1 MAKNIKLSIASKARE
16 AITNSFSSLEAIKKN
31 IVILDEL
38 KSFIPSLL
46 DTEFDQ
52 LKTNLLANGCKDP
65 LLLWETTQD
74 VISQGPAD
82 ETVYVLIDGH
92 NRHRICTEYG
102 INFNTQLLPFDNILK
117 VKEHMIDLQLGRRN
131 LNPQQVSYFRGLRYN
146 NEKNNLFN
154 NFYSKNEVELVEN
167 SPNGQ
172 NDHLENFPEL
182 TTAQR
187 LADQYNVGE
196 KTIRRDADFAKGLDK
211 LSPDLKNEVLS
222 GKTKI
227 ERIKIQLLA
236 KSNEV
241 HEPISEINQIELY
254 VKPVFDI
261 TKSDSKMGLSSV
273 DKLAKQKFNNL
284 LKAIDL
290 VYKTRKLEDFDIAQ
304 RAFEDFKVI
313 L

>member
-1 MAKNIKLSIASKARE
+1 MAKNIKMSIASKARE

-31 IVILDEL
+31 ILILDEL
-38 KSFIPSLL
+38 KSFIPPLL
-46 DTEFDQ
+46 DTEFEQ
-52 LKTNLLANGCKDP
+52 LKLNLLANGCKDP

-74 VISQGPAD
+74 VINQGRAD

-92 NRHRICTEYG
+92 NRYRICTEYG
-102 INFNTQLLPFDNILK
+102 INFNTQLLAFDNISK

-146 NEKNNLFN
+146 NEKNNLSN
-154 NFYSKNEVELVEN
+154 NFNSKNDAELMDN
-167 SPNGQ
+167 SPNGHS
-172 NDHLENFPEL
+172 DHLENYPEL

-187 LADQYNVGE
+187 LAEQYNVGE

-211 LSPDLKNEVLS
+211 LSPNLKNEVLA

-227 ERIKIQLLA
+227 ERTKIQLLA
-236 KSNEV
+236 KNNEIQ
-241 HEPISEINQIELY
+241 EPINEINQIELY
-254 VKPVFDI
+254 VKPISD
-261 TKSDSKMGLSSV
+261 KAKNDSKIGLSSAER
-273 DKLAKQKFNNL
+273 LAKQKFNNL

-290 VYKTRKLEDFDIAQ
+290 VYKTRKLEDFEFAQ
-304 RAFEDFKVI
+304 KAFDDFKII

>member
-1 MAKNIKLSIASKARE
+1 M
-16 AITNSFSSLEAIKKN
+16 
-31 IVILDEL
+31 
-38 KSFIPSLL
+38 
-46 DTEFDQ
+46 
-52 LKTNLLANGCKDP
+52 LANGCKDP

-131 LNPQQVSYFRGLRYN
+131 LNPQQISYFRGLRYN

>member
-1 MAKNIKLSIASKARE
+1 MAKNIKISIASKARE

-31 IVILDEL
+31 IIILNEL

-46 DTEFDQ
+46 DTEFEQ

-92 NRHRICTEYG
+92 NRYRICTEYG
-102 INFNTQLLPFDNILK
+102 INFNTQLLAFDNISK

-146 NEKNNLFN
+146 NEKNNLSN
-154 NFYSKNEVELVEN
+154 NFYSKNEGELVEN

-211 LSPDLKNEVLS
+211 LSPDLKNEMLS
-222 GKTKI
+222 GKTKN
-227 ERIKIQLLA
+227 ERNKIQSLA
-236 KSNEV
+236 KNNEIQ
-241 HEPISEINQIELY
+241 EPISEINQIEHY
-254 VKPVFDI
+254 IKPISDTTKFDL
-261 TKSDSKMGLSSV
+261 KVGLSSV

-304 RAFEDFKVI
+304 KAFEDFKII

>member
-1 MAKNIKLSIASKARE
+1 MAKNIKISIASKARE

-46 DTEFDQ
+46 DTEFEQ

-74 VISQGPAD
+74 VISQGLAD

-92 NRHRICTEYG
+92 NRYRICTEYG
-102 INFNTQLLPFDNILK
+102 INFNTQLLAFDNISK

-146 NEKNNLFN
+146 NEKNNLSN
-154 NFYSKNEVELVEN
+154 NFYSKNEGELVEN

-227 ERIKIQLLA
+227 ERNKIQLLA
-236 KSNEV
+236 KNNEIQ
-241 HEPISEINQIELY
+241 EPISEINQIEHY
-254 VKPVFDI
+254 IKPI
-261 TKSDSKMGLSSV
+261 SNTTKFDSKVGLSSV

-304 RAFEDFKVI
+304 KAFEDFKII

>member
-1 MAKNIKLSIASKARE
+1 MAKNIKMSIASKARE

-38 KSFIPSLL
+38 KNFIPLLL
-46 DTEFDQ
+46 DTEFEQ
-52 LKTNLLANGCKDP
+52 LKINLLANGCKDP

-74 VISQGPAD
+74 IINQGLSD
-82 ETVYVLIDGH
+82 ETAYVLIDGH
-92 NRHRICTEYG
+92 NRYRICTEFG
-102 INFNTQLLPFDNILK
+102 INFNTQLLAFDNISK

-146 NEKNNLFN
+146 NEKSNLSD
-154 NFYSKNEVELVEN
+154 NFYTKNDGELSEN
-167 SPNGQ
+167 SPNGHF
-172 NDHLENFPEL
+172 DHLENFSEL

-211 LSPDLKNEVLS
+211 LSPSLKNEVLS

-227 ERIKIQLLA
+227 EKTKIQLLA
-236 KSNEV
+236 KNDNV
-241 HEPISEINQIELY
+241 QEPISEINQIELY
-254 VKPVFDI
+254 VKSVSD
-261 TKSDSKMGLSSV
+261 TKTNVTNKKLSSA

-290 VYKTRKLEDFDIAQ
+290 VYKTRKHEDFDNAQ
-304 RAFEDFKVI
+304 KAFEDFKLI
-313 L
+313 I

>member
-131 LNPQQVSYFRGLRYN
+131 LNPQQISYFRGLRYN

>member
-1 MAKNIKLSIASKARE
+1 MAKNIKMSIASKARE

-31 IVILDEL
+31 ILILDEL
-38 KSFIPSLL
+38 KSYIPPLL
-46 DTEFDQ
+46 DTEFEQ
-52 LKTNLLANGCKDP
+52 LKINLLANGCKDP

-74 VISQGPAD
+74 VINEGPAD

-92 NRHRICTEYG
+92 NRYRICTEYG
-102 INFNTQLLPFDNILK
+102 INFNTQLLAFDNISK

-154 NFYSKNEVELVEN
+154 NFSSKNDAELMDN

-172 NDHLENFPEL
+172 NDHLENYPEL

-211 LSPDLKNEVLS
+211 LTPNLKNEVLS

-227 ERIKIQLLA
+227 ERTKIQLLA
-236 KSNEV
+236 KNNEIQ
-241 HEPISEINQIELY
+241 EPISEINQIELY
-254 VKPVFDI
+254 VKPI
-261 TKSDSKMGLSSV
+261 SDKANHDPKLGVSSI

-290 VYKTRKLEDFDIAQ
+290 VYKTRKLEDFEFAQ
-304 RAFEDFKVI
+304 KAFEDFKVI

>member
-1 MAKNIKLSIASKARE
+1 MAKNIKMSIASKARE

-31 IVILDEL
+31 ILILDEL
-38 KSFIPSLL
+38 KSFIPPLL
-46 DTEFDQ
+46 DTEFEQ
-52 LKTNLLANGCKDP
+52 LKINLLANGCKDP

-74 VISQGPAD
+74 VINEGPAD

-92 NRHRICTEYG
+92 NRYRICTEYG
-102 INFNTQLLPFDNILK
+102 INFNTQLLAFDNMSK

-146 NEKNNLFN
+146 NEKNNLSN
-154 NFYSKNEVELVEN
+154 NFNSKNDAELMDN

-172 NDHLENFPEL
+172 NDHLENYPEL

-211 LSPDLKNEVLS
+211 LTPNLKNEVLS

-227 ERIKIQLLA
+227 ERTKIQLLA
-236 KSNEV
+236 KNNEIQ
-241 HEPISEINQIELY
+241 EPISEINQIELY
-254 VKPVFDI
+254 VKPISD
-261 TKSDSKMGLSSV
+261 KANNDSKLGVSSI

-290 VYKTRKLEDFDIAQ
+290 VYKTRKLEDFEFAQ
-304 RAFEDFKVI
+304 KAFEDFKVI

>member
-1 MAKNIKLSIASKARE
+1 MAKNIKMSIASKARE

-31 IVILDEL
+31 IIILDEL
-38 KSFIPSLL
+38 KSFIPPLL
-46 DTEFDQ
+46 NTEFEQ
-52 LKTNLLANGCKDP
+52 LKINLLANGCKDP

-74 VISQGPAD
+74 VINQGRAD

-92 NRHRICTEYG
+92 NRYRICTEYG
-102 INFNTQLLPFDNILK
+102 INFNTQLLAFDNISK

-146 NEKNNLFN
+146 NEKNNLSN
-154 NFYSKNEVELVEN
+154 NFYFKNDGEVAEN
-167 SPNGQ
+167 S
-172 NDHLENFPEL
+172 PEL

-211 LSPDLKNEVLS
+211 LSPSLKNEVLS

-227 ERIKIQLLA
+227 ERTKIQLLA
-236 KSNEV
+236 KNNAIQ
-241 HEPISEINQIELY
+241 EPISEINQIELY
-254 VKPVFDI
+254 VKPVSNTI
-261 TKSDSKMGLSSV
+261 KNDSKIDLSSA

-290 VYKTRKLEDFDIAQ
+290 VYKTRKFEDFDIAQ
-304 RAFEDFKVI
+304 KAFEDFKII

>member
-131 LNPQQVSYFRGLRYN
+131 LNPQQISYFRGLRYN

-187 LADQYNVGE
+187 LAGQYNVGE

-261 TKSDSKMGLSSV
+261 TKSGSKMGLSSV

>member
-1 MAKNIKLSIASKARE
+1 MAKNIKMSIASKARE

-38 KSFIPSLL
+38 KSFIPPLL
-46 DTEFDQ
+46 DTEFEQ
-52 LKTNLLANGCKDP
+52 LKINLLANGCKDP

-74 VISQGPAD
+74 VINQGRAD

-92 NRHRICTEYG
+92 NRYRICTKYG
-102 INFNTQLLPFDNILK
+102 INFNTQLLAFDNISK

-146 NEKNNLFN
+146 NEKNNLSN
-154 NFYSKNEVELVEN
+154 NFYSKNDGELPEN

-172 NDHLENFPEL
+172 NDHFENSPEL

-211 LSPDLKNEVLS
+211 LSPSLKNEVLS

-227 ERIKIQLLA
+227 ERTKIQLLA
-236 KSNEV
+236 KNNAIQ
-241 HEPISEINQIELY
+241 EPISEINQIELY
-254 VKPVFDI
+254 VKPI
-261 TKSDSKMGLSSV
+261 SNTIKNDSKIDLSSA

-304 RAFEDFKVI
+304 KAFEDFKII

>member
-1 MAKNIKLSIASKARE
+1 MAKNIKMSIASKARE
-16 AITNSFSSLEAIKKN
+16 AITDSFSSLEAIKKN

-38 KSFIPSLL
+38 KNFIPLLL
-46 DTEFDQ
+46 DTEFEQ
-52 LKTNLLANGCKDP
+52 LKINLLANGCKDP

-74 VISQGPAD
+74 IINQGLSD
-82 ETVYVLIDGH
+82 ETAYVLIDGH
-92 NRHRICTEYG
+92 NRYRICTEFG
-102 INFNTQLLPFDNILK
+102 INFNTQLLAFDNISK

-146 NEKNNLFN
+146 NEKSNLSD
-154 NFYSKNEVELVEN
+154 NFYTKNDGELSEN

-172 NDHLENFPEL
+172 SDHLENFSEL

-211 LSPDLKNEVLS
+211 LSPSLKNEVLS

-227 ERIKIQLLA
+227 EKTKIQLLA
-236 KSNEV
+236 KNDNV
-241 HEPISEINQIELY
+241 QEPISEINQIELY
-254 VKPVFDI
+254 VKSVSD
-261 TKSDSKMGLSSV
+261 TKTNVTNKKLSSA

-290 VYKTRKLEDFDIAQ
+290 VYKTRKHEDFDNAQ
-304 RAFEDFKVI
+304 KAFEDFKLI
-313 L
+313 I

>member
-1 MAKNIKLSIASKARE
+1 MAKNIKMSIASKARE

-31 IVILDEL
+31 ILILDEL
-38 KSFIPSLL
+38 QRFIPPLL
-46 DTEFDQ
+46 DTEFEQ
-52 LKTNLLANGCKDP
+52 LKINLLANGCKDP

-74 VISQGPAD
+74 VINEGPAD

-92 NRHRICTEYG
+92 NRYRICTEYG
-102 INFNTQLLPFDNILK
+102 INFNTQLLAFDSISK

-146 NEKNNLFN
+146 NEKNNLSN
-154 NFYSKNEVELVEN
+154 NFNSKNDAELVDN

-172 NDHLENFPEL
+172 NDHLENYPEL

-227 ERIKIQLLA
+227 ERTKIQLLA
-236 KSNEV
+236 KNNEIQ
-241 HEPISEINQIELY
+241 EPISEINQIELY
-254 VKPVFDI
+254 VKPTADKAKHHS
-261 TKSDSKMGLSSV
+261 TSGLSSS
-273 DKLAKQKFNNL
+273 DRLAKQKFSNL

-290 VYKTRKLEDFDIAQ
+290 VYKTRKLEDFEFAQ
-304 RAFEDFKVI
+304 KAFEDFKII

>member
-1 MAKNIKLSIASKARE
+1 MAKNIKMSIASKARE

-31 IVILDEL
+31 ILILDEL
-38 KSFIPSLL
+38 KSFIPPLL
-46 DTEFDQ
+46 DTEFEQ
-52 LKTNLLANGCKDP
+52 LKINLLANGCKDP

-74 VISQGPAD
+74 VVSQGRAD
-82 ETVYVLIDGH
+82 ESVYVLIDGH
-92 NRHRICTEYG
+92 NRYRICTEYG
-102 INFNTQLLPFDNILK
+102 INFNTQLLAFDNISK

-146 NEKNNLFN
+146 NEKNNLSN
-154 NFYSKNEVELVEN
+154 NFYSKKDRELSEN

-172 NDHLENFPEL
+172 NDHLENFSEL

-211 LSPDLKNEVLS
+211 LSPSLKNDVLS

-227 ERIKIQLLA
+227 ERTKIQFLA
-236 KSNEV
+236 KNNEIQ
-241 HEPISEINQIELY
+241 EPISEINQIEFY
-254 VKPVFDI
+254 AKPTFHV
-261 TKSDSKMGLSSV
+261 TKHDSKIGVSSA
-273 DKLAKQKFNNL
+273 DELAKQKFDNL

-290 VYKTRKLEDFDIAQ
+290 VYKSRKLEDLEVAQ
-304 RAFEDFKVI
+304 KAFEDFKII

>member
-1 MAKNIKLSIASKARE
+1 M
-16 AITNSFSSLEAIKKN
+16 
-31 IVILDEL
+31 
-38 KSFIPSLL
+38 
-46 DTEFDQ
+46 
-52 LKTNLLANGCKDP
+52 
-65 LLLWETTQD
+65 
-74 VISQGPAD
+74 
-82 ETVYVLIDGH
+82 
-92 NRHRICTEYG
+92 
-102 INFNTQLLPFDNILK
+102 
-117 VKEHMIDLQLGRRN
+117 
-131 LNPQQVSYFRGLRYN
+131 
-146 NEKNNLFN
+146 
-154 NFYSKNEVELVEN
+154 
-167 SPNGQ
+167 
-172 NDHLENFPEL
+172 

>member
-1 MAKNIKLSIASKARE
+1 M
-16 AITNSFSSLEAIKKN
+16 
-31 IVILDEL
+31 
-38 KSFIPSLL
+38 L
-46 DTEFDQ
+46 DTEFEQ
-52 LKTNLLANGCKDP
+52 LKTNLLVNGCKDP

-92 NRHRICTEYG
+92 NRYRICTEYG
-102 INFNTQLLPFDNILK
+102 INFNTQLLAFDNISK

-146 NEKNNLFN
+146 NEKNNLSN
-154 NFYSKNEVELVEN
+154 NFYSKNEGELVEN

-211 LSPDLKNEVLS
+211 LSPDLKNEMLS
-222 GKTKI
+222 GKTKN
-227 ERIKIQLLA
+227 ERNKIQSLA
-236 KSNEV
+236 KNNEIQ
-241 HEPISEINQIELY
+241 EPISEINQIEHY
-254 VKPVFDI
+254 IKPISDTTKFDL
-261 TKSDSKMGLSSV
+261 KVGLSSV

-304 RAFEDFKVI
+304 KAFEDFKII